1 MRNSQ
6 KLGPECSFETSER
19 NERAGKAEG
28 TEDTE
33 DTEKAEGTDSRVNPF
48 LRVILLMA
56 GTLFVAIGV
65 LGIYLP
71 VLPTTPFLLL
81 AAACYVRGS
90 KRMYHWLL
98 AQPRLGWEMRR
109 ILEKRGLP
117 PGVKVFSLAVAWLV
131 LGSVALFMVESS
143 WAKAL
148 LIALALIK
156 TGVLMRMPTAK

>member
-6 KLGPECSFETSER
+6 KPGRESSYETSER
-19 NERAGKAEG
+19 TERTEG
-28 TEDTE
+28 TERTEDTE
-33 DTEKAEGTDSRVNPF
+33 RAERSDSRVNPV
-48 LRVILLMA
+48 LRLILLMA

-81 AAACYVRGS
+81 AAACYLRS
-90 KRMYHWLL
+90 SERMYHWLL
-98 AQPRLGWEMRR
+98 AQPRLGREIQT
-109 ILEKRGLP
+109 ILEQRGLP

-131 LGSVALFMVESS
+131 LGSVALFVVESI

-156 TGVLMRMPTAK
+156 TGVLMRIPTAK

>member
-1 MRNSQ
+1 
-6 KLGPECSFETSER
+6 
-19 NERAGKAEG
+19 
-28 TEDTE
+28 
-33 DTEKAEGTDSRVNPF
+33 
-48 LRVILLMA
+48 MA

-117 PGVKVFSLAVAWLV
+117 PGVKVFSLVVAWLV

-156 TGVLMRMPTAK
+156 TGS